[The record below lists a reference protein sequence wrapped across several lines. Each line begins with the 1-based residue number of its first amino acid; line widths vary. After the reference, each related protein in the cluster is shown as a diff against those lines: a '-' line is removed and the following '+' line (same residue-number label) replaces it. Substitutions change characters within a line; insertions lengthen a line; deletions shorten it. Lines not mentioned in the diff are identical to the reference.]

1 MRRRNGKEDLKS
13 KGDTSKVRA
22 RRLWDNWEER
32 GGCWNKER
40 RVNVKRT
47 HTYVF
52 TLVYF
57 SQNRRRLTTM
67 LQYF

>member
-1 MRRRNGKEDLKS
+1 MRRRNRKEDLKS